1 MQSAK
6 SPPTKPPNRAV
17 LFFAAPRVLG
27 VRGFSALSITARR
40 VTFDRLFKTPVPEL
54 RLPVPRLN
62 ISAPGL
68 SLAWVG
74 QTVVVT
80 LACLLAARVSLA
92 IPALSPHVSLLWLPS
107 GVALVALLRWG
118 FALWPAIAVSALAM
132 ALFVRTPIP
141 LAIALAFGQTAGPL
155 AAAWGLKRLGLR
167 HSLEHRR
174 DLWHF
179 CLIGAGAGTLLTAS
193 NAVLWL
199 GVSGVVSPGNLPAS
213 WLFSWLGEAM
223 GALLLGLP
231 LLTLSR
237 TSLARAFGEWR
248 WLSTLLLSGAALASG
263 MLAFVPPMQGAG
275 LSPLVFVPHLLLCW
289 LAVRGGIFPS
299 SLTVLMLTTFA
310 AFATAMGH
318 GPFFQGQVAHSL
330 ALLWGYASTLSA
342 TPLLLTA
349 LVGEMRTNDERWQLA
364 LDSSRIGVGEWNVDA
379 AEFTL
384 SRRWLAML
392 GFSSQSF
399 GTSFSSTWTRI
410 HTEDQPAL
418 QDALASLRQPG
429 RDSARAEFRM
439 QCNDGG
445 WKWLEGHAI
454 VAERSAA
461 GEPMRVIVTARDIG
475 EQRIAEERYQLSAK
489 LFQHL
494 HEGLLITDASHRVLD
509 VNPTFSA
516 ITGYSREE
524 MLGTVPPI
532 MRPAPT
538 GSAAERQQA
547 AMRDSIN
554 AAGTWRG
561 EIVDKRRNGETCTLQ
576 VTISAVKSPSG
587 QIRFYALALSDIT
600 QAQAQRAQLERQ
612 AHTDELTGLPN
623 RPRLAQLL
631 TDAMRAS
638 EREGFLLTICYLD
651 LDHFKP
657 VNDQFGHEAGDRLLV
672 DLADRLRRS
681 LRHWASGDDAVARLG
696 GDEFVLLLRTAT
708 LEEGRHAVER
718 VLRNVCQP
726 YGLGVGA
733 PVTVTAS
740 IGATVYP
747 IDKADADTLLR
758 HADHAMYGAKQAGR
772 NGYLFFDAEHDRRT
786 EQHFEALGRVQ
797 DALDSDQFVLY
808 YQPKVDMRLGRVQG
822 VEALL
827 RWKHPQHGVI
837 APAQFLPL
845 IEHTGLSARLGD
857 WVLQQGIE
865 QLAKWQRLGLDLT
878 VSVNISARHLQEPLF
893 AKRLAGLLNR
903 HNTPVGH
910 RLVIEVLETAALAD
924 VEYTCALMQECQ
936 ELGVRF
942 ALDDFGTGY
951 STFTYLKRLP
961 LDFLKIDRS
970 FVHNMLNDRQD
981 LAIVEGVIGL
991 SETFG
996 CKVVAEGV
1004 ESMDQAQRLIELG
1017 CDIGQGNGI
1026 AEAMPMHEVYPW
1038 VRNFRNPFPTPQW
1051 AETI

>member
-1 MQSAK
+1 MPVLSLDW
-6 SPPTKPPNRAV
+6 AV
-17 LFFAAPRVLG
+17 RIVG
-27 VRGFSALSITARR
+27 VAMAYYLLA
-40 VTFDRLFKTPVPEL
+40 
-54 RLPVPRLN
+54 
-62 ISAPGL
+62 GL
-68 SLAWVG
+68 S
-74 QTVVVT
+74 Q
-80 LACLLAARVSLA
+80 A
-92 IPALSPHVSLLWLPS
+92 IPALSPQVGLLWLPS
-107 GVALVALLRWG
+107 GLALAALLRWG
-118 FALWPAIAVSALAM
+118 LGMWPGVAAAALA
-132 ALFVRTPIP
+132 V
-141 LAIALAFGQTAGPL
+141 ALASDLPWLAAAGLAAGHTAGPA
-155 AAAWGLKRLGLR
+155 AAAWGLQRLGL
-167 HSLEHRR
+167 HHALDRR
-174 DLWHF
+174 QDLWHF
-179 CLIGAGAGTLLTAS
+179 CLVGAAAGTLLEAS
-193 NAVLWL
+193 NGVLWL
-199 GVSGVVSPGNLPAS
+199 SQSGVIGPSRIPAA
-213 WLFSWLGEAM
+213 WLTWWLGDAI
-223 GALLLGLP
+223 GTLLVAVP

-237 TSLARAFGEWR
+237 ASLQRAFGRWR
-248 WLSTLLLSGAALASG
+248 WLPTALLSGAVVASG
-263 MLAFVPPMQGAG
+263 LVAFAPGAG
-275 LSPLVFVPHLLLCW
+275 ALSPLIFVPHLLLCW
-289 LAVRGGIFPS
+289 LAVRSG
-299 SLTVLMLTTFA
+299 VFA
-310 AFATAMGH
+310 ASSAVLLLSGGAAIATASGH
-318 GPFFQGQVAHSL
+318 GPFLQGQAAHSL
-330 ALLWGYASTLSA
+330 ALLWAYACTLSA

-349 LVGEMRTNDERWQLA
+349 LVGEMRASDERWQLA
-364 LDSSRIGVGEWNVDA
+364 LDSSNIGVAEWDVAAGELV
-379 AEFTL
+379 L
-384 SRRWLAML
+384 SPRWLAML
-392 GFSSQSF
+392 GHSTQSF
-399 GTSFSSTWTRI
+399 GRSFTAAWSRI
-410 HTEDQPAL
+410 HEEDQPAL
-418 QDALASLRQPG
+418 QDALSSLRAPHG
-429 RDSARAEFRM
+429 GVRDSAQAQWRM
-439 QCNDGG
+439 QCNDGS
-445 WKWLEGHAI
+445 WKWLESHAI
-454 VAERSAA
+454 VAERGVG
-461 GEPMRVIVTARDIG
+461 GEPARIILTARDIG
-475 EQRIAEERYQLSAK
+475 EQRAAEERYQLSAK

-494 HEGLLITDASHRVLD
+494 HEGLLIADANQRVLD

-524 MLGTVPPI
+524 MLGTVPALL
-532 MRPAPT
+532 RPAPT

-547 AMRDSIN
+547 TMRDSLQ
-554 AAGTWRG
+554 AVGSWRG
-561 EIVDKRRNGETCTLQ
+561 EIVDRRRNGEACTLQ
-576 VTISAVKSPSG
+576 VTISAVKSPAG
-587 QIRFYALALSDIT
+587 QIRFYAVALADIT

-612 AHTDELTGLPN
+612 AHSDELTGLPN
-623 RPRLAQLL
+623 RARLAQMLRE
-631 TDAMRAS
+631 AMLAS

-657 VNDQFGHEAGDRLLV
+657 VNDRFGHEAGDRLLV

-718 VLRNVCQP
+718 VMRSVSQP
-726 YGLGVGA
+726 YGLAVGA
-733 PVTVTAS
+733 GPVSVTAS

-797 DALDSDQFVLY
+797 DALDAAQFTLY
-808 YQPKVDMRLGRVQG
+808 YQPKVDMRLGRVLG

-865 QLAKWQRLGLDLT
+865 QLAKWQRMGLDMT

-893 AKRLAGLLNR
+893 AKRLAGLLAR
-903 HNTPVGH
+903 HTTPVGH
-910 RLVIEVLETAALAD
+910 RLIIEVLETAALAD
-924 VEYTCALMQECQ
+924 VEYTCALMEECR

-970 FVHNMLNDRQD
+970 FVHNMLADRQD

-1004 ESMDQAQRLIELG
+1004 ETPDQAKRLIELG
-1017 CDIGQGNGI
+1017 CDVGQGNGI
-1026 AEAMPMHEVYPW
+1026 SEAMPVDAVYPW
-1038 VRNFRNPFPTPQW
+1038 VRDYRNTIQAPQW